1 MINDVAKG
9 NWKKIRTWW
18 KKRSDDQLTRVAG
31 KREQFIRI
39 LQSRYGYNK
48 EEAMSELDKHYSKA
62 KLF

>member
-1 MINDVAKG
+1 MINDVAKD

-18 KKRSDDQLTRVAG
+18 KKRSDDQLTRVTG

>member
-1 MINDVAKG
+1 MINDVAKD
-9 NWKKIRTWW
+9 NWEKIRTWW
-18 KKRSDDQLTRVAG
+18 KKRSDDQLTRVTG

-62 KLF
+62 RLF

>member
-9 NWKKIRTWW
+9 NWKKIRKWW
-18 KKRSDDQLTRVAG
+18 KKRSDDQLTKIDS

-39 LQSRYGYNK
+39 LQRRYGYSK

-62 KLF
+62 RLC

>member
-1 MINDVAKG
+1 MVNNDTKD

-18 KKRSDDQLTRVAG
+18 KKRSDDQFTIVTG

-39 LQSRYGYNK
+39 LQSRYGYDK

-62 KLF
+62 RLF

>member
-1 MINDVAKG
+1 MINDVSKG

-18 KKRSDDQLTRVAG
+18 KKRSDDQLTRVTG

-62 KLF
+62 RLC